1 MPIKNPG
8 KLAAIY
14 ERRKLAVR
22 MRREGNS
29 WAEIVA
35 ATGYTDVQQA
45 QNDVSK
51 YLKRQYTEAA
61 QEADMLR
68 AQHAAHLAELK
79 HTAQEIMDRM
89 HIHITAG
96 GQIAMY
102 DGKPVRDDMPSLAAL
117 DRLLKIIEREAKMYG
132 LDAPDKLQ
140 SEVKINYTIEG
151 VDMDKV

>member
-51 YLKRQYTEAA
+51 YLKRKYTEAA
-61 QEADMLR
+61 QEGDMLR

-79 HTAQEIMDRM
+79 PTAPEIMDRLLM
-89 HIHITAG
+89 HITFAG
-96 GQIAMY
+96 EIC
-102 DGKPVRDDMPSLAAL
+102 
-117 DRLLKIIEREAKMYG
+117 
-132 LDAPDKLQ
+132 
-140 SEVKINYTIEG
+140 
-151 VDMDKV
+151 